1 MHTTSAD
8 HSLSSEK
15 CVRLYRPAC
24 HTIEPA
30 LAGWLSWLER
40 FSTHRKTAVSIPGQ
54 DPCLSCG
61 LIPRSGVY
69 GSRLGAYSAYRR
81 QPVGASFSHRC
92 FSLSFPLSLKAM
104 GKKISLGEDLT
115 KNSVKRHSQAL
126 AGVAQWIECWPV
138 NQRVASHSMWG
149 ARGGQPHIDVLLPVF
164 LPLFP
169 FI

>member
-15 CVRLYRPAC
+15 CVHLYRPAC

-40 FSTHRKTAVSIPGQ
+40 FSTHRKTAVLIPGQ

-69 GSRLGAYSAYRR
+69 DPGWVRIVHTGGSQSVL
-81 QPVGASFSHRC
+81 
-92 FSLSFPLSLKAM
+92 LSL
-104 GKKISLGEDLT
+104 
-115 KNSVKRHSQAL
+115 
-126 AGVAQWIECWPV
+126 
-138 NQRVASHSMWG
+138 
-149 ARGGQPHIDVLLPVF
+149 IDAF
-164 LPLFP
+164 LSP
-169 FI
+169 FLCL